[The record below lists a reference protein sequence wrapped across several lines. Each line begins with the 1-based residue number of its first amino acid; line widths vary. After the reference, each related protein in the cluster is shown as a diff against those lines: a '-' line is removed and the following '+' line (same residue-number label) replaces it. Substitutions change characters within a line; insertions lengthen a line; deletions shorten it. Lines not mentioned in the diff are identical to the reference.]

1 MATGNWQL
9 ATGAWC
15 SRLMEPTPCLW
26 ITATITEANMTRMH
40 NPPHPGEV
48 LRAYLGDIT
57 ITEAALKLG
66 VNRVTLSRVV
76 SGSSG
81 ISADMAYRLA
91 QAFGTSAEM
100 WAGMQMQYELYQASK
115 IKRPMIDRLA
125 A

>member
-1 MATGNWQL
+1 
-9 ATGAWC
+9 
-15 SRLMEPTPCLW
+15 
-26 ITATITEANMTRMH
+26 
-40 NPPHPGEV
+40 
-48 LRAYLGDIT
+48 LGDVT

-81 ISADMAYRLA
+81 ISADMACRLA

-115 IKRPMIDRLA
+115 IKRPKIERLA

>member
-1 MATGNWQL
+1 MVKTFRHNSLQ
-9 ATGAWC
+9 
-15 SRLMEPTPCLW
+15 RFF
-26 ITATITEANMTRMH
+26 EAVMTRMH

-48 LRAYLGDIT
+48 LREYLGDIT

-66 VNRVTLSRVV
+66 VNRVTRSRVV

-100 WAGMQMQYELYQASK
+100 
-115 IKRPMIDRLA
+115 
-125 A
+125 

>member
-1 MATGNWQL
+1 
-9 ATGAWC
+9 
-15 SRLMEPTPCLW
+15 MEPMPCLW
-26 ITATITEANMTRMH
+26 MTETVTEANMTRMH

-57 ITEAALKLG
+57 ISEAALKLG

-100 WAGMQMQYELYQASK
+100 WAGMPMQYELYQASK
-115 IKRPMIDRLA
+115 IKRPKIDRLA